1 MLIQKN
7 DDINLLH
14 TFDCGQ
20 CFRWNLEENG
30 SYTGVV
36 GDKVINLAEKDN
48 QIITNIDSENFLNE
62 YLDLNRDYSKL
73 KNKLNKDIV
82 LKKAIAHGSG
92 IRILKQDPFETLVS
106 FIISANNNIP
116 RIKKIIES
124 LSCNFGNK
132 IEYNGNIY
140 YSFPT
145 PQVISRLTEI
155 DLAPIKSGYRAGYI
169 IDAAHKV
176 ATGMVDLNSIFK
188 MSPDEGRY
196 ALKQIKGVGDKVADC
211 VLLFA
216 FQKYGVFPKDVW
228 IKRILNNLYSVE
240 EKAFDDFVNK
250 KFGDLGGF
258 AQQYLFYYGRE
269 FL

>member
-82 LKKAIAHGSG
+82 LKKAILYGSG
-92 IRILKQDPFETLVS
+92 IRILKQEPFETLVS

-124 LSCNFGNK
+124 MSYNFGDA
-132 IEYNGNIY
+132 IEYNGRMY
-140 YSFPT
+140 HTFPSA
-145 PQVISRLTEI
+145 QVLSNLTED

-169 IDAAHKV
+169 IDAAQKV
-176 ATGMVDLNSIFK
+176 STGVIDLDSVFK

-196 ALKQIKGVGDKVADC
+196 TLKQVKGVGDKVADC

-216 FQKYGVFPKDVW
+216 FQKYSVFPKDVW
-228 IKRILNNLYSVE
+228 IKRILNNLYSVDD
-240 EKAFDDFVNK
+240 KAFDEFVNK
-250 KFGDLGGF
+250 NFGDLGGF